1 MGDHAA
7 RTTLDT
13 IPSAELMP
21 INDYLSPIP

>member
-7 RTTLDT
+7 HTIFDT

-21 INDYLSPIP
+21 INGYLLPIP

>member
-7 RTTLDT
+7 RMTFDA

-21 INDYLSPIP
+21 INGYLSPIP

>member
-7 RTTLDT
+7 RPTFDT

-21 INDYLSPIP
+21 INGYLSPIP